1 MPSIQERAGGRLF
14 TVRASASLLPVL
26 PIIGLVCAMDPAPAS
41 AAMCSPADAAQIAV
55 SRYAGQALSVTADG
69 NHFIVRLR
77 LKDGQVIDVAV
88 ERDSC

>member
-1 MPSIQERAGGRLF
+1 MPSRQERAGGRF
-14 TVRASASLLPVL
+14 FAVQAYASLLRML
-26 PIIGLVCAMDPAPAS
+26 PIIGLVVAIDPAPAS

-55 SRYAGQALSVTADG
+55 SHYGGQALSVTADG

-77 LKDGQVIDVAV
+77 LEDGQVIDVAV